1 MESKITKMKK
11 ILSLSLLF
19 TFTTIV
25 VSAQICDPVSWEFS
39 QKQISETEVEL
50 QFKAEIEEHWH
61 MYSQFVEDEMI
72 ATKFTFYYNRD
83 TIISKPAE
91 GKSIEEYEPLWEMTL
106 RYFEDKAVFKQRITV
121 NSSENIQLEGY
132 VDFMVCDATQCLP
145 PDYAEFSF
153 TIKGVGEVVEEKDA
167 LTFTQKTKKRK

>member
-1 MESKITKMKK
+1 MEK

-25 VSAQICDPVSWEFS
+25 VSAQIYDPVSWEFS

-132 VDFMVCDATQCLP
+132 IDFIVCDESSCLLP
-145 PDYAEFSF
+145 PSSKFLF
-153 TIKGVGEVVEEKDA
+153 TIQGVEETIAGKEV
-167 LTFTQKTKKRK
+167 LTFTEKK